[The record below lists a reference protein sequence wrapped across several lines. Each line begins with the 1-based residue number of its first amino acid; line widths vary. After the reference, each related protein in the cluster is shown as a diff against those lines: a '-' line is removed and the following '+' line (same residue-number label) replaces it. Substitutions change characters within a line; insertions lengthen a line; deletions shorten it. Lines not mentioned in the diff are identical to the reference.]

1 MFMDN
6 LKSTME
12 NESNISVTENGAVGY
27 RTTGKALLDL
37 NFAIASLRQAKDS
50 DIINR
55 FEMAYA
61 EDKNLAMKWLFYARD
76 IRGGVGERRL
86 FRVIL
91 KHMVND
97 HYAEIKHLIPLV
109 AEYGRWD
116 DLWVLLT
123 TKAKNQVASIIKEQ
137 LAEDL
142 SHMRNKQPVSL
153 LAKWLPSAKGNKSK
167 SAEKNARLILELIG
181 MTRKEY
187 NRTLSKLRKYLKI
200 VERDMCANRWETI
213 NYEVV
218 PSRANLIYNSAFL
231 RHDESRRRNFLS
243 AVNRGEKKINSSTL
257 FPHDIV
263 YQYNSYYKE
272 DAGIEALWKALP
284 DTVKGCGNT
293 IVVADGSGSMFTR
306 VDSHSGVQAI
316 HVANALAIYFAERSS
331 GQFKDKYITFSM
343 SPQLVDLSK
352 GKSLKDK
359 ILIAKR
365 YNEAANTN
373 IEAVFDLILKTAV
386 QNHMEQKD
394 LPNNILIVSD
404 MEFDD
409 CAGSNNYEPYYSYSR
424 NKGLSNNLFK
434 EIEKKYTKAGYK
446 IPRMVFWNV
455 CSRTGT
461 IPVKENDLGVALV
474 SGFSVNIVKMVMS
487 NKTDPFECLVET
499 LMSERYAQIT
509 VKNQSTTKVKVVKKK

>member
-1 MFMDN
+1 
-6 LKSTME
+6 
-12 NESNISVTENGAVGY
+12 
-27 RTTGKALLDL
+27 
-37 NFAIASLRQAKDS
+37 
-50 DIINR
+50 
-55 FEMAYA
+55 
-61 EDKNLAMKWLFYARD
+61 
-76 IRGGVGERRL
+76 
-86 FRVIL
+86 
-91 KHMVND
+91 
-97 HYAEIKHLIPLV
+97 
-109 AEYGRWD
+109 
-116 DLWVLLT
+116 
-123 TKAKNQVASIIKEQ
+123 
-137 LAEDL
+137 
-142 SHMRNKQPVSL
+142 
-153 LAKWLPSAKGNKSK
+153 
-167 SAEKNARLILELIG
+167 
-181 MTRKEY
+181 
-187 NRTLSKLRKYLKI
+187 
-200 VERDMCANRWETI
+200 
-213 NYEVV
+213 
-218 PSRANLIYNSAFL
+218 
-231 RHDESRRRNFLS
+231 
-243 AVNRGEKKINSSTL
+243 
-257 FPHDIV
+257 
-263 YQYNSYYKE
+263 
-272 DAGIEALWKALP
+272 
-284 DTVKGCGNT
+284 
-293 IVVADGSGSMFTR
+293 MFTR

-499 LMSERYAQIT
+499 LMSERYTQIT

>member
-1 MFMDN
+1 MFMEN
-6 LKSTME
+6 LKETLE
-12 NESNISVTENGAVGY
+12 NENNVSVTENGAVGY

-37 NFAIASLRQAKDS
+37 NFAVASLRKADEQQ
-50 DIINR
+50 IISM
-55 FEMAYA
+55 FEKAY
-61 EDKNLAMKWLFYARD
+61 EENKELAVKWLFYARD
-76 IRGGVGERRL
+76 IRGGIGERRL

-91 KHMVND
+91 KHLVND
-97 HYAEIKHLIPLV
+97 YYMETKHLIPLV

-116 DLWVLLT
+116 DLWILLD
-123 TKAKNQVASIIKEQ
+123 TKAKRYVASIIKDQ
-137 LAEDL
+137 LADDMEN
-142 SHMRNKQPVSL
+142 MKKGQPVSL
-153 LAKWLPSAKGNKSK
+153 LAKWLPSAKGHRKT
-167 SAEKNARLILELIG
+167 AEENARKILDLIS

-187 NRTLSKLRKYLKI
+187 NQTLSKLRKYLKI
-200 VERDMCANRWETI
+200 VERDMCENRWEDI
-213 NYEVV
+213 NYEAV

-263 YQYNSYYKE
+263 YQYKSYYKE
-272 DAGIEALWKALP
+272 DAGIEAFWKALP

-293 IVVADGSGSMFTR
+293 IVVADGSGSMSWGHPDPKSR
-306 VDSHSGVQAI
+306 VSALHI
-316 HVANALAIYFAERSS
+316 ANALAIYFAERSS
-331 GQFKDKYITFSM
+331 GQFKDKYITFSRH
-343 SPQLVDLSK
+343 PQLVDLSK

-359 ILIAKR
+359 IKIAER
-365 YNEAANTN
+365 YDECDNTN
-373 IEAVFDLILKTAV
+373 IEAVFDLILKTAI

-394 LPNNILIVSD
+394 LPKNILIVSD
-404 MEFDD
+404 MEFDTCAESNIDRLD
-409 CAGSNNYEPYYSYSR
+409 CRRKGS
-424 NKGLSNNLFK
+424 SNNLFK
-434 EIEKKYTKAGYK
+434 EIEKRYVAAGYK

-455 CSRTGT
+455 CSRTET